1 MVNLVAVQMTSTPSV
16 EDNLNHVEQAIA
28 QEQVPKDSL
37 VVLPECFACFGTKDG
52 ELLNAAEVK
61 DEGLIQQRLSALA
74 KAHECY
80 IVSGTFPMATND
92 ASKFSAA
99 CLLFGPDG
107 TVLADYRKIHLFDVS
122 VDDNTGSYKESKFTN
137 PGSEVVTVK
146 TPIGNIGLAV
156 CYDVRFPGLFTAM
169 GDIDILVLPAAFTQ
183 RTGEAH
189 WHTLVKARAI
199 EKQCYVVAANQTGEH
214 QNGRETFGHSLVVSP
229 WGETL
234 SELPQNI
241 GVIQTSV
248 NIETRQ
254 AIKQNMPVAEHNRFR
269 SHFV

>member
-1 MVNLVAVQMTSTPSV
+1 MVNLVAIQMTSGPNV
-16 EDNLNHVEQAIA
+16 EENLAMVSHTLANSKLA
-28 QEQVPKDSL
+28 KNSL

-52 ELLNAAEVK
+52 TLLSVAEPENVGKIQCKLSELAALH
-61 DEGLIQQRLSALA
+61 D
-74 KAHECY
+74 CY
-80 IVSGTFPMATND
+80 IVSGTFPMQTENPL
-92 ASKFSAA
+92 KFSAA

-107 TVLADYRKIHLFDVS
+107 KTLADYRKIHMFDVS
-122 VDDNTGSYKESKFTN
+122 VDDNTGSYKESRFTK
-137 PGSEVVTVK
+137 PGREVVVVE

-183 RTGEAH
+183 KTGEAH

-199 EKQCYVVAANQTGEH
+199 EKQTFVVAANQSGVH
-214 QNGRETFGHSLVVSP
+214 ASGRETYGHSIIVSP

-234 SELPQNI
+234 AELPQ
-241 GVIQTSV
+241 GEGLIQANV
-248 NIETRQ
+248 DINERQ
-254 AIKQNMPVAEHNRFR
+254 AIKQNMPVADHNRFR